1 VEESAL
7 SQPSV
12 AQPVATRPVVLI
24 MGVSGCGKTTIGTL
38 LGHRTG
44 WPFMD
49 ADDLHPASNVAK
61 MQRGIPL
68 TDEDRWPW
76 LDKVAAWISQRVR
89 AGEPGVVACSA
100 LKRRYRDVLRRA
112 DPSLRVA
119 YLRGSRAILAE
130 RLANRRGHFFP
141 RQLLDAQ
148 LRDIEEPGP
157 DEQPIIVLIGQ
168 SANHTVDE
176 IQAGLGERQHRQ
188 GDPAH

>member
-1 VEESAL
+1 
-7 SQPSV
+7 
-12 AQPVATRPVVLI
+12 
-24 MGVSGCGKTTIGTL
+24 M
-38 LGHRTG
+38 
-44 WPFMD
+44 
-49 ADDLHPASNVAK
+49 
-61 MQRGIPL
+61 
-68 TDEDRWPW
+68 
-76 LDKVAAWISQRVR
+76 
-89 AGEPGVVACSA
+89 
-100 LKRRYRDVLRRA
+100 
-112 DPSLRVA
+112 A